1 MQQTKAIASRFTEVI
16 LNGTWIAN
24 TNYRV
29 QLHNLDW
36 NIANQKYQSFNTIS
50 NLTQHIHYYISG
62 VNNVFKG
69 GTLDIKDKFS
79 FRFPELKSQM
89 EWERI
94 LSVFWMDAEKF
105 ASFVEQMPEEKL
117 NKIFVEEKYGTYLRN
132 IDGVIEHSYYH
143 LGQIVLIKKALLNE

>member
-1 MQQTKAIASRFTEVI
+1 MQQTKAIASRFREVI

-24 TNYRV
+24 TNYRD

-132 IDGVIEHSYYH
+132 IDAVIEHSYYH